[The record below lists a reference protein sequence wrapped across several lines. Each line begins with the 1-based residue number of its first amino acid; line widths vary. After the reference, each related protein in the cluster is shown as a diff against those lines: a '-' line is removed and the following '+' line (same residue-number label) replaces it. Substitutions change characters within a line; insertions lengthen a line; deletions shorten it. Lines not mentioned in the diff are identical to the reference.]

1 MPTVDDPHCVFH
13 SDGSFA
19 RYDGHLDSWAS
30 GPDAPC
36 VGLNIRGLNV
46 AFPALG
52 LALSIG
58 GLACTW
64 YLLLRERK
72 TTYNYTLMAV
82 FACFGLG
89 ALVDVIAAAD
99 DFQFGG
105 HPNVSHFPKIFY
117 FVACMILFWSE
128 GVRLDFIFIVL
139 QKPRHYT
146 QKIIY
151 SAVIFASILLIIGI
165 AVFAIG
171 VVKGRDS
178 APVPYTLFYLV
189 WLLSVGFGD
198 VTISIVIL
206 RLSRRKSAILN
217 KYDKLTNDQV
227 AAFARRFRIISIFH
241 IFFILGMGI
250 LFGISSG
257 GTVGYSYSYFTTP
270 TLPLQAVSLLC
281 SMLVLQKMETMS
293 RRKTANSGAPVK
305 SNGSTQAGSK
315 LSSQR

>member
-13 SDGSFA
+13 LDGSFA
-19 RYDGHLDSWAS
+19 RYDGYLDAWAS

-36 VGLNIRGLNV
+36 IGLNIRGLNV
-46 AFPALG
+46 AFPTLG

-64 YLLLRERK
+64 YFLLRERK

-82 FACFGLG
+82 FGCFGLG
-89 ALVDVIAAAD
+89 SLADVIAAAD

-105 HPNVSHFPKIFY
+105 HPNVSHLPKILY
-117 FVACMILFWSE
+117 YIACMVLFWAE
-128 GVRLDFIFIVL
+128 GVRLNFIFIVL
-139 QKPRHYT
+139 QRPRHYT
-146 QKIIY
+146 QKIVY
-151 SAVIFASILLIIGI
+151 SALIFASILLIIGV

-178 APVPYTLFYLV
+178 APVPYTMFYLV
-189 WLLSVGFGD
+189 WLLSVGIAD
-198 VTISIVIL
+198 AAISITIL
-206 RLSRRKSAILN
+206 RLSHRQSAILH
-217 KYDKLTNDQV
+217 KYDKLTTEQV

-241 IFFILGMGI
+241 IIFILGMGI
-250 LFGISSG
+250 LFGIASG

-293 RRKTANSGAPVK
+293 HRKTATSSGVK
-305 SNGSTQAGSK
+305 SNGSTQTGSK
-315 LSSQR
+315 QSRGQR